1 MTEIEKLLD
10 EANDE
15 VIVLFNEN
23 NEEVAFEQIAVIPI
37 EGQIYAI
44 LKPVKPMVGVGED
57 EGLVFKIVEIDDE
70 DCLVLVDNEEEVN
83 AVFDVYDKLLED
95 AGLV

>member
-23 NEEVAFEQIAVIPI
+23 NEEVAFEQIADRFF
-37 EGQIYAI
+37 I
-44 LKPVKPMVGVGED
+44 L
-57 EGLVFKIVEIDDE
+57 
-70 DCLVLVDNEEEVN
+70 
-83 AVFDVYDKLLED
+83 YDQNFCHIFILL
-95 AGLV
+95 